1 VPPIESTIEIAAS
14 PDRRPRL
21 RDRPHTVRRVARR
34 RGERLDGQVQLGL
47 LVSAAWRASRCR
59 DVGLVLMSLTVIPIS
74 DLVIWLIA
82 ASRLTKAPEHLTGV
96 LILPIGAHIAAD
108 DRGRA
113 SVHGH
118 VARPS
123 SSWKIVVFGAGGAT
137 GRQLVAHALQR
148 GHKVAAFVRS
158 STTLPSSA
166 RRLTIV
172 RGDVRDADAVG
183 AAVEGQDAV
192 VCALGA
198 ATPLRR
204 DTALAEGMPN
214 IVAATSVTASA
225 DWCACRSSRSTRP
238 VRSSASLAGGSS
250 PRSLGATSS
259 PTTKSRGESSAT
271 GRSPGRRDSPTPG
284 AEERIEARR
293 RHPQTRPS
301 RGFPGPTWRPS
312 CCGRSART
320 STCDRR
326 PGSCPEAAIK
336 LGRSV
341 VELTRSELARQSH
354 HLLQVGVGL
363 FLFSSLWGFVIPLLR
378 VRRLGLSV
386 HTLSALEG
394 IILIGLGLLWPRLA
408 LGTTSSRVAF
418 WFFVY
423 STLATLLPYV
433 LAAVW
438 GAGDSVIPLAAG
450 GARGSRL
457 QEAVITGVLYTAA
470 PTVLISLTLILWGL
484 RGPAP

>member
-1 VPPIESTIEIAAS
+1 
-14 PDRRPRL
+14 
-21 RDRPHTVRRVARR
+21 
-34 RGERLDGQVQLGL
+34 
-47 LVSAAWRASRCR
+47 
-59 DVGLVLMSLTVIPIS
+59 
-74 DLVIWLIA
+74 
-82 ASRLTKAPEHLTGV
+82 
-96 LILPIGAHIAAD
+96 
-108 DRGRA
+108 
-113 SVHGH
+113 
-118 VARPS
+118 
-123 SSWKIVVFGAGGAT
+123 
-137 GRQLVAHALQR
+137 
-148 GHKVAAFVRS
+148 
-158 STTLPSSA
+158 
-166 RRLTIV
+166 
-172 RGDVRDADAVG
+172 
-183 AAVEGQDAV
+183 
-192 VCALGA
+192 
-198 ATPLRR
+198 
-204 DTALAEGMPN
+204 
-214 IVAATSVTASA
+214 
-225 DWCACRSSRSTRP
+225 
-238 VRSSASLAGGSS
+238 
-250 PRSLGATSS
+250 
-259 PTTKSRGESSAT
+259 
-271 GRSPGRRDSPTPG
+271 
-284 AEERIEARR
+284 
-293 RHPQTRPS
+293 
-301 RGFPGPTWRPS
+301 
-312 CCGRSART
+312 
-320 STCDRR
+320 
-326 PGSCPEAAIK
+326 